1 MARRSRSPE
10 SSASSE
16 EVTSMPQHEDSVT
29 ENPTIE
35 HGGTEDPTPPVA
47 YPHEVSPSEQSDPHD
62 DSELEVDP
70 DEHQESPHE
79 VPPGTPEVPQVEPP
93 SWTIDPNATPLEK
106 FSSYKVPHVD
116 DFGSNGGLMLGEFC
130 VKCATPA
137 QYPILDKWL
146 LDCALD

>member
-1 MARRSRSPE
+1 
-10 SSASSE
+10 
-16 EVTSMPQHEDSVT
+16 MPQHEDSVT
-29 ENPTIE
+29 ENPVVE

-47 YPHEVSPSEQSDPHD
+47 YPHEVSPSEQSNPHD
-62 DSELEVDP
+62 DTEIDP
-70 DEHQESPHE
+70 EQHQESPHE
-79 VPPGTPEVPQVEPP
+79 VPPGTPEVPPAEPP